1 MNKNY
6 ITGFQKESVGIGRR
20 KQSTARVFIY
30 PGNGELIINNVL
42 GKEYFQSNS
51 GYLLNILKPLKIL
64 NLDNKYDIIVLTN
77 GGGLTGQ
84 ADSIRLGLSRLLCQI
99 NPSYRLL
106 LKQNKFLSRDP
117 RVKERKK
124 YGLKKARKAPRYS
137 KR

>member
-1 MNKNY
+1 MNKSY
-6 ITGFQKESVGIGRR
+6 TMGFEKKNVGIGRR

-30 PGNGELIINNVL
+30 PGSGELIINNIL

-51 GYLLNILKPLKIL
+51 EYLLNILKPLKIL

-99 NPSYRLL
+99 NPDYRTL
-106 LKQNKFLSRDP
+106 LKQNKFLRRDP